1 MIDTQADETNDAQS
15 SLIVLTQAI
24 TGALSKPAENPVKA
38 LGLLVQH
45 GLQRDLLGGLR
56 EGIDFLASEG
66 RIKPDYFNTSR
77 GRATF
82 QELLR
87 ALDEPKINEERFN
100 AMRAIFLNAARDDET
115 TDETVLILT
124 LMRIVNELSTS
135 EIVTLRAIW
144 QFWQKYIDND
154 HVSDGHLWPDFL
166 REHTGLTYELT
177 EEDLNTLIKKR
188 LLVDS
193 SHNGSHR
200 LTNTGGKLC
209 DYLIDPSQANGH

>member
-1 MIDTQADETNDAQS
+1 MTGTQADEINDIQS
-15 SLIVLTQAI
+15 SLVVLTQAI
-24 TGALSKPAENPVKA
+24 TGALAKPAENPVKA

-56 EGIDFLASEG
+56 EGIDFLAKEG
-66 RIKPDYFNTSR
+66 RVKPDYFNTSR

-87 ALDEPKINEERFN
+87 ALDEPKVNEERFN
-100 AMRAIFLNAARDDET
+100 AMRAIFLNAAREDET

-135 EIVTLRAIW
+135 EIVTLKAIW
-144 QFWQKYIDND
+144 QFWKKYPDNT
-154 HVSDGHLWPDFL
+154 HVTHGNLWPDFL

-177 EEDLNTLIKKR
+177 DEDVRTLIKKR

-193 SHNGSHR
+193 SHNGSFR
-200 LTNTGGKLC
+200 FTNTGGKLC
-209 DYLIDPSQANGH
+209 DYLIDPSQSNNR